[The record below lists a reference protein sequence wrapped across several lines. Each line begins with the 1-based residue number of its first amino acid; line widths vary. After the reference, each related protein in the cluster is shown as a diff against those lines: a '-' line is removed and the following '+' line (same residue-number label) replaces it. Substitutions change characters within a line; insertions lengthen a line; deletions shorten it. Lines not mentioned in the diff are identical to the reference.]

1 MLELHELMHVLA
13 PALGANVGIIEE
25 IIKGIYRVSSGGV
38 TMKNIARWTGKGG
51 GYRNIQRFFAQPI
64 DWLAL
69 NMLMLTRLYDS
80 SSSKDRYIIALDEV
94 VESKAGNCTFGVA
107 WFYSSIAG
115 RVIWSISNH
124 VVSLVDTKAEKSF
137 VLTHEQTEKSKVK
150 PQRKKKTSKKRKQKK
165 KTNVKKTKGKAG
177 RPKGSKNK
185 QNVKHTGLLYESF
198 ERLLGLVVPLLLVW
212 YPMLKY
218 VVADGAYGRKTC
230 CLIVR
235 EFGLELISKLNR
247 NTALFLPYQG
257 KYGGRGRPR
266 KYGAK
271 LDYQNLP
278 AEYLVSEVAE
288 DNMVTKTYQI
298 KGVWTRR
305 MPYLLNVVII
315 IKIDQLTQKSGRVVL
330 FSTDLDLEAEKIL
343 KFYSLRFQIE
353 FNFRDAKQYFGLAD
367 FKNTKQQQVNNAVGL
382 ALFMDNISM
391 ILIEQ
396 AQEEWKEEKVSIQD
410 LKAYFRAEKY
420 LEDILNTF
428 EIPMEDILNQP
439 KIQQILKIGAV
450 NRTSFT
456 KMAS

>member
-1 MLELHELMHVLA
+1 MLELQELLNVIA

-38 TMKNIARWTGKGG
+38 TMKNISRWTGKGG
-51 GYRNIQRFFAQPI
+51 GYRNIQRFFAQPT

-69 NMLMLTRLYDS
+69 NILLLTSTYAN

-94 VESKAGNCTFGVA
+94 VEAKAGKCTFGVA

-115 RVIWSISNH
+115 RVIRSISNH
-124 VVSLVDTKAEKSF
+124 VISLIDTEKEKSF
-137 VLTHEQTEKSKVK
+137 VLTHEQTEKPKVK
-150 PQRKKKTSKKRKQKK
+150 PVKKKKPRKKGKKSSTK
-165 KTNVKKTKGKAG
+165 KTPKGKAG

-198 ERLLGLVVPLLLVW
+198 ERLLSLVVPLILVW

-235 EFGLELISKLNR
+235 EFSLDLISKLNR
-247 NTALFLPYQG
+247 NTALYLPYQG

-278 AEYLVSEVAE
+278 AEYLVSDVIE
-288 DNMVTKTYQI
+288 DNIVTKIYQI

-315 IKIDQLTQKSGRVVL
+315 IKIDQITQKKARVIL

-343 KFYSLRFQIE
+343 RFYSLRFQIE

-367 FKNTKQQQVNNAVGL
+367 FKNIKKQQVNNAVGL

-391 ILIEQ
+391 ILMEQ
-396 AQEEWKEEKVSIQD
+396 AKQEWKEEKVSIQD

-420 LEDILNTF
+420 LEDILNTL
-428 EIPMEDILNQP
+428 EIPLEDILNQP
-439 KIQQILKIGAV
+439 KIQQVLKIGAV
-450 NRTSFT
+450 NRTNFA